1 MDQIPSKWE
10 FKLSKNEKIK
20 TRVKAEGW
28 SNIIIFELMLNLQYY
43 KSLSMFNCWTWLMIK
58 SYWTWAMIKSQQIS
72 HKSVII
78 ALTRITKNYRHYR
91 NEIMYLSS
99 CFVEIFNNSRIQISS
114 LARFVPGE
122 INWLN

>member
-43 KSLSMFNCWTWLMIK
+43 KSLSMFNC
-58 SYWTWAMIKSQQIS
+58 
-72 HKSVII
+72 
-78 ALTRITKNYRHYR
+78 
-91 NEIMYLSS
+91 
-99 CFVEIFNNSRIQISS
+99 
-114 LARFVPGE
+114 
-122 INWLN
+122 